1 MATTRVDGGPAGATR
16 RPLLAQSTR
25 EALVH
30 VTTAMLVV
38 LVSVSAFAVNLPFGI
53 AATFLVVLG
62 VATVLPASMPIVIVC
77 AFLYQN
83 VVVAWFTPF
92 IPDNNAFDA
101 LRGANFVVLM
111 TAYSAFFAASFQSRL
126 RPIAGLRPWL
136 LSSILLSG
144 VIGFYLGAR
153 RSARHPQG
161 RHHLFPQHDHARSP
175 ASTSPWSRRAST
187 ASNCAGAWSG
197 SAAPPSP
204 SDTANSSSSLAFL
217 GLFHGDLYVERD
229 LRRQIETGVW
239 EKTMHETGFVI
250 RGLQDVLTTTFFNTP
265 LLAGIFPDVF
275 RIGGPNF
282 HPISYAYALGV
293 LSTWL
298 LFRRRW
304 LLALA
309 ALPLLLV
316 IGSKGAMFMVLVALM
331 ARIMWRLFD
340 PRLTVAS
347 VVAVSVLW
355 VVAAI
360 AYGSTH
366 GDYHV
371 LGMIAGVKGFLHDP
385 FGQGLG
391 LGGNLSSTTEH
402 VNWEHAQRVGAT
414 SVPMESAVGV
424 MLYQMGIGSLAFFG
438 FLAALAVSAYRLL
451 VRTGDLDFLFS
462 LVAVVAIS
470 ANAVLQEEAFY
481 SPLALGLCML
491 LIGTAFGNHF
501 RRSAAPAGNSSRPR
515 SGRNAVSPSESHP
528 QVRPARWG
536 GRTRSRQERQAAGRM
551 FWLSR
556 NRFCGSHFRFTS
568 ARRPVVAAIDLLDP
582 VALVGRHEVHVGAAR
597 RVGRDVGEELA
608 RPADAFAV
616 LGPFAP
622 AGVDVHDEVRAAVR
636 IGRGVGRHPR
646 HRAPDMGDE
655 HLAFRSGQP
664 RHAHR

>member
-1 MATTRVDGGPAGATR
+1 MAAAHAEDGPAAASR
-16 RPLLAQSTR
+16 RPLLARSTQ

-30 VTTAMLVV
+30 LVTAILVV
-38 LVSVSAFAVNLPFGI
+38 VVSVSSFAVGIPFGI
-53 AATFLVVLG
+53 AATFAVVLA
-62 VATVLPASMPIVIVC
+62 VAVVLPASMPVVIVC

-111 TAYSAFFAASFQSRL
+111 TAYGAFFAATFQARL
-126 RPIAGLRPWL
+126 RTLAELRPWL
-136 LSSILLSG
+136 VFSIVLSG
-144 VIGFYLGAR
+144 VICFYLALGAVHGTPKDAIIYFRNTITPLACFHIAVVAASLYRVELR
-153 RSARHPQG
+153 RSLVWLG
-161 RHHLFPQHDHARSP
+161 
-175 ASTSPWSRRAST
+175 T
-187 ASNCAGAWSG
+187 GAIAYG
-197 SAAPPSP
+197 YCE
-204 SDTANSSSSLAFL
+204 LVFKLGFL

-298 LFRRRW
+298 LFRGRW

-309 ALPLLLV
+309 ALPLLVV
-316 IGSKGAMFMVLVALM
+316 IGSKGAMFMVLVALT
-331 ARIMWRLFD
+331 ARVMWPLFG

-347 VVAVSVLW
+347 VVALSLSW

-371 LGMIAGVKGFLHDP
+371 LGMIAGIKGFLHNP

-391 LGGNLSSTTEH
+391 IGGNLSSTTVH
-402 VNWEHAQRVGAT
+402 VDWEHAQRVGAT
-414 SVPMESAVGV
+414 SMPMESAVGV

-438 FLAALAVSAYRLL
+438 FLGALAVSACRLL
-451 VRTGDLDFLFS
+451 MKTRDLDFLFS
-462 LVAVVAIS
+462 FVAIVSIS

-481 SPLALGLCML
+481 SPLALGFCML
-491 LIGTAFGNHF
+491 LIGTAFGSHF
-501 RRSAAPAGNSSRPR
+501 RRSLRAAPR
-515 SGRNAVSPSESHP
+515 H
-528 QVRPARWG
+528 G
-536 GRTRSRQERQAAGRM
+536 GG
-551 FWLSR
+551 
-556 NRFCGSHFRFTS
+556 
-568 ARRPVVAAIDLLDP
+568 
-582 VALVGRHEVHVGAAR
+582 
-597 RVGRDVGEELA
+597 
-608 RPADAFAV
+608 
-616 LGPFAP
+616 
-622 AGVDVHDEVRAAVR
+622 
-636 IGRGVGRHPR
+636 
-646 HRAPDMGDE
+646 
-655 HLAFRSGQP
+655 
-664 RHAHR
+664 

>member
-1 MATTRVDGGPAGATR
+1 MTAEVEDGSAGATR
-16 RPLLAQSTR
+16 RPVLAQSTR

-30 VTTAMLVV
+30 VTVAILVV
-38 LVSVSAFAVNLPFGI
+38 LASVSTFAVNLPFGI
-53 AATFLVVLG
+53 AATFFVVLG

-111 TAYSAFFAASFQSRL
+111 TAYSAFFAASLQGRL
-126 RPIAGLRPWL
+126 RPLAGLRPWL
-136 LSSILLSG
+136 LSCVVLGG
-144 VIGFYLGAR
+144 VIGFYLLLGAVHGTPKDAIIYFRNTITPLACFHIAVVAASLYRVELR
-153 RSARHPQG
+153 RS
-161 RHHLFPQHDHARSP
+161 LV
-175 ASTSPWSRRAST
+175 WL
-187 ASNCAGAWSG
+187 GA
-197 SAAPPSP
+197 AAIGYGY
-204 SDTANSSSSLAFL
+204 LELVFKLGFL

-265 LLAGIFPDVF
+265 LFAGVFPNVF

-298 LFRRRW
+298 LFRKRW

-331 ARIMWRLFD
+331 ARISFALFG
-340 PRLTVAS
+340 PRLTAAS
-347 VVAVSVLW
+347 VLGVALAW
-355 VVAAI
+355 VAAAI

-371 LGMIAGVKGFLHDP
+371 LGMIAGMKGFLVDP
-385 FGQGLG
+385 LGRGLG

-402 VNWEHAQRVGAT
+402 VDWEHAQRVGAT
-414 SVPMESAVGV
+414 SVAMESAVGV
-424 MLYQMGIGSLAFFG
+424 MLYQMGIGAFVFFG
-438 FLAALAVSAYRLL
+438 FLAALALSAWRLL
-451 VRTGDLDFLFS
+451 RKTGDPEFLFS
-462 LVAVVAIS
+462 FVAVVAIS

-501 RRSAAPAGNSSRPR
+501 RR
-515 SGRNAVSPSESHP
+515 
-528 QVRPARWG
+528 
-536 GRTRSRQERQAAGRM
+536 AAG
-551 FWLSR
+551 
-556 NRFCGSHFRFTS
+556 
-568 ARRPVVAAIDLLDP
+568 AK
-582 VALVGRHEVHVGAAR
+582 
-597 RVGRDVGEELA
+597 
-608 RPADAFAV
+608 
-616 LGPFAP
+616 GP
-622 AGVDVHDEVRAAVR
+622 
-636 IGRGVGRHPR
+636 PR
-646 HRAPDMGDE
+646 
-655 HLAFRSGQP
+655 
-664 RHAHR
+664 